1 VQSPYDIIARSE
13 GGDLTPGE
21 CAVDRA
27 TERKVT
33 RSGLQVVAI
42 FEAAKGGLVLL
53 AGCGLLAFIHRD
65 LHEAAVELVKA
76 LHFNPARHYPSVFID
91 AADRVTD
98 QQLWVMAI
106 SALTYALVRF
116 AEAYGLW
123 KQQQWAEWFG
133 LLSGG
138 MYIPIEVFEVVRH
151 PSWAKMT
158 ILVVN
163 LVVVGYLGAVLVRA
177 RRRHKLF
184 QKEHQL
190 KHQHQAGK

>member
-1 VQSPYDIIARSE
+1 VQSPHGIIAQFSK
-13 GGDLTPGE
+13 GSQGTPE
-21 CAVDRA
+21 VCAVDRV

-33 RSGLQVVAI
+33 RSGLHVVAV
-42 FEAAKGGLVLL
+42 FEASKGGLVLL

-65 LHEAAVELVKA
+65 LHEAAVQLVKA

-98 QQLWVMAI
+98 QQLWVMAF
-106 SALTYALVRF
+106 SALMYSLVRF

-133 LLSGG
+133 LLSGA
-138 MYIPIEVFEVVRH
+138 MYIPVELFEVTRH
-151 PSWAKMT
+151 PGWAKMT
-158 ILVVN
+158 VLLVNV
-163 LVVVGYLGAVLVRA
+163 VVVGYLADVLARA
-177 RRRHKLF
+177 RRRHKLR

-190 KHQHQAGK
+190 RHHVEK